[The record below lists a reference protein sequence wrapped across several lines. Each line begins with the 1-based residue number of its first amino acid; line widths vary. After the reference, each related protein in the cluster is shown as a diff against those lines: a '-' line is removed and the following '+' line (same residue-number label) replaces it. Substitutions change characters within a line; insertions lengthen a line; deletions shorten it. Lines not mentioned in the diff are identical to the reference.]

1 MDSRWLFIGG
11 AVLAATFAFIYLGAV
26 PKDIGNASSKHLIIG
41 VISARDHFLQRD
53 AIRRT
58 WGSQISKLPNS
69 ELLFMVGD
77 DDCPYHP
84 DDRISPY
91 DCDEWKVLSK
101 DFENSGLKRFFNSDL
116 HERRTLVECYV
127 GIGFKIFHPVLL
139 MSVSVS
145 KEFLLRVGNC
155 TLVLVDAEEVL
166 EEVKVNPKSCSDKS
180 EKSAFCDIKLAN
192 PLFLPRQFE
201 GELRVLSD
209 GIGES
214 DLCGQNFFSFQ
225 LKENWVCDWVDTSV
239 IHFKYLRSVRD
250 SLVTWSGKSCP
261 LLSAVYSI
269 VDRDVLKKHVESK
282 LKRSLEW
289 KEHLDFVLKKIA
301 IEQVVHRD
309 LLVLPHQDIYSTLP
323 QKVMLVLRRL
333 TQDFDFKFMMK
344 VDDDTFVNISSL
356 KILLDTEAD
365 SRPKIWSRFHH
376 HRSVPL
382 YGKWADIKYSS
393 LTYPS
398 FPSGAGYL
406 MTGSLAQVL
415 AQAGPYMTSYAGED
429 VSMGIWIS
437 STVNNATLID
447 VPCWLPRSECQET
460 VLVSQL
466 SPIDMLEMWKENEY
480 YLESL

>member
-11 AVLAATFAFIYLGAV
+11 AVVAATFAFIYLGAV
-26 PKDIGNASSKHLIIG
+26 SKDVGKVSSKHLIIG

-69 ELLFMVGD
+69 ELLFVVGD

-84 DDRISPY
+84 DDRMSPY
-91 DCDEWKVLSK
+91 DCDEWNILST
-101 DFENSGLKRFFNSDL
+101 DFEASGLRRFFRSDL
-116 HERRTLVECYV
+116 HERRTHVECYV

-145 KEFLLRVGNC
+145 MEFLLRVRNC
-155 TLVLVDAEEVL
+155 TLILVDAEEVL
-166 EEVKVNPKSCSDKS
+166 EEVKVNLRSCSDTS
-180 EKSAFCDIKLAN
+180 EKNAFCDIKLAS

-201 GELRVLSD
+201 GELRVFSD

-214 DLCGQNFFSFQ
+214 DLCGQSFFSLQ
-225 LKENWVCDWVDTSV
+225 QKENWVCDWVDTSV

-250 SLVTWSGKSCP
+250 SLVTWRGKSCP

-269 VDRDVLKKHVESK
+269 ADRDVLKKHVESK
-282 LKRSLEW
+282 LQRSFDW
-289 KEHLDFVLKKIA
+289 KEHLDFVLKKLA

-309 LLVLPHQDIYSTLP
+309 LLVLSHQDIYSTLP
-323 QKVMLVLRRL
+323 LKVMLVLRRL
-333 TQDFDFKFMMK
+333 TQDFDFKLMMK

-356 KILLDTEAD
+356 KMLMDTEAD
-365 SRPKIWSRFHH
+365 SLPKMWSHFHH
-376 HRSVPL
+376 HRSVPCM
-382 YGKWADIKYSS
+382 GKMSPCIS
-393 LTYPS
+393 
-398 FPSGAGYL
+398 
-406 MTGSLAQVL
+406 GSLAQAL
-415 AQAGPYMTSYAGED
+415 AQAGPYMTSYVGED

-437 STVNNATLID
+437 SAVNNATLID

-466 SPIDMLEMWKENEY
+466 SPIDMLEMWKEN
-480 YLESL
+480 